1 MDKILHHQG
10 WWLSHCLYS
19 FIYTSQ
25 VVQDFFHQPYVNP
38 SSLVGPQWTTKQLTS
53 CEIHR
58 RWISTF
64 LNLRSRL
71 LSSDMWKC
79 FKKKTSA
86 PTSLQ
91 QPCDICDIL
100 WLWWNSNTYQ
110 TKHWVTL
117 ICFRWYSTFS
127 HGLLRFSLSA
137 IKHLLQTC
145 PKTNN
150 ANAVGF
156 CHRWPTTEQNQN
168 HVNHSQVYG
177 WWEISSYTFPVG

>member
-1 MDKILHHQG
+1 MIIPL
-10 WWLSHCLYS
+10 
-19 FIYTSQ
+19 FIQFYTSQ
-25 VVQDFFHQPYVNP
+25 VAQDFFHQPYVNP

-79 FKKKTSA
+79 FKQKKHQ
-86 PTSLQ
+86 LQ
-91 QPCDICDIL
+91 QVFNNLVIFVTFCDYDETQTHIKRSID
-100 WLWWNSNTYQ
+100 WLWFASGDT
-110 TKHWVTL
+110 VL
-117 ICFRWYSTFS
+117 SPM
-127 HGLLRFSLSA
+127 GLLRFSLSA

-177 WWEISSYTFPVG
+177 NL